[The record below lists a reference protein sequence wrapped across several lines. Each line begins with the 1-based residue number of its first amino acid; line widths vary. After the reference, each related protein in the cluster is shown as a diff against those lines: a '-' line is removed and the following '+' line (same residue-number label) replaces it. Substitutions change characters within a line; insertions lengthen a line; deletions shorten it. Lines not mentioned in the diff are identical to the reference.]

1 MEYLITES
9 QLKII
14 VNEQSMGGMA
24 SPQYLAGSVNKELQ
38 QIDPHTLM
46 SIAQIGTAFIPFV
59 GPFVSAGIGLADAKM
74 YYSEGDKKTAGITAA
89 LSMIPFVG
97 SLVNKIPGVKKL
109 GSKGISL
116 LANKLSKG
124 STNLTK
130 AEAEIVSAVK
140 TYAPKVQSE
149 LSKMGPKLKGVV
161 KDLEKYKGN
170 FIKKYGQQEYNTL
183 IVKYLY
189 DGIDKKTLLS
199 KIKNVKNPNI
209 MLKPVLGAGADHMV
223 FQSATNPNVI
233 FKAEQRAGEI
243 NKWYDTFVTNPK
255 IFAKTFRKVKVK
267 DNSGKMLEAVVMEKL
282 NTGPFIKLW
291 DTLENTLKQFE
302 KNLPYSKQISDVEYF
317 AKHIKNPS
325 YTKNWNDFI
334 QFAKKQNSSLSGKID
349 EFNKMVEK
357 LYKITPNPDIRKF
370 NLGYDKNGILKAL
383 DI

>member
-1 MEYLITES
+1 M
-9 QLKII
+9 
-14 VNEQSMGGMA
+14 
-24 SPQYLAGSVNKELQ
+24 
-38 QIDPHTLM
+38 
-46 SIAQIGTAFIPFV
+46 
-59 GPFVSAGIGLADAKM
+59 
-74 YYSEGDKKTAGITAA
+74 
-89 LSMIPFVG
+89 
-97 SLVNKIPGVKKL
+97 
-109 GSKGISL
+109 
-116 LANKLSKG
+116 
-124 STNLTK
+124 
-130 AEAEIVSAVK
+130 
-140 TYAPKVQSE
+140 
-149 LSKMGPKLKGVV
+149 
-161 KDLEKYKGN
+161 
-170 FIKKYGQQEYNTL
+170 
-183 IVKYLY
+183 Y